1 MEGRKL
7 LDGRIAP
14 EFDVAVELRII
25 TKCPGK
31 YKLLDMET
39 GQVYVGQLP
48 TESDPYYWKRED

>member
-14 EFDVAVELRII
+14 EFDVGIELRII
-25 TKCPGK
+25 TKCPSK

-39 GQVYVGQLP
+39 GQVYVGQMP
-48 TESDPYYWKRED
+48 TEYDPYYWKRED